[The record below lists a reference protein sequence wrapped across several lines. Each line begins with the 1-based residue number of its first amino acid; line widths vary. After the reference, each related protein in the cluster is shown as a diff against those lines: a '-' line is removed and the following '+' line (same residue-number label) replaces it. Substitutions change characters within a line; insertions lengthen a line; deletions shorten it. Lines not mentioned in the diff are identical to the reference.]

1 MSMLAPLGGFLALL
15 WIAAVAV
22 KLWAL
27 IDAAIRPA
35 PAYVAAG
42 KQTKPV
48 WVVLLGLAIALDLLW
63 GRGFISLFAVAGLIV
78 AIIYLVDVR
87 PKVRETQ
94 GGSSSSSGPYGP
106 W

>member
-1 MSMLAPLGGFLALL
+1 MSMFAPLGGFLSLL
-15 WIAAVAV
+15 WIAAIAV

-35 PAYVAAG
+35 PAYEAAG
-42 KQTKPV
+42 KQTKPL
-48 WVVLLGLAIALDLLW
+48 WLVLLVLAVALDLLW
-63 GRGFISLFAVAGLIV
+63 GQGFIGLFAVAGLIV

-87 PKVRETQ
+87 PKVREIQ

>member
-1 MSMLAPLGGFLALL
+1 MSMFGPLYGFLGLL
-15 WIAAVAV
+15 WIAALAV

-35 PAYVAAG
+35 PLYVAAD
-42 KQTKPV
+42 KQTKPL
-48 WVVLLGLAIALDLLW
+48 WVAILGVAIALDLLI
-63 GRGFISLFAVAGLIV
+63 GRGFLGLFAVAGLIA

-87 PKVRETQ
+87 PRLREIQ
-94 GGSSSSSGPYGP
+94 GGSRGSSGPYGP